1 MKTLAKE
8 TWQIVRQN
16 LKNVLLFDF
25 LYRLIVFSVYLR
37 FAKRGLRLALRMAGY
52 SYLTMGNTLR
62 FLIQPWTLLMIL
74 LLGSIGIGL
83 LMLEAAG
90 LITAY
95 QGSAYGQK
103 LSPLHILWGGLQK
116 VLEEIRRKNVKLC
129 GILMIQYFLLN
140 LFSIIRILTHLKPM
154 NFVLQE
160 MLRSPWAIG
169 SLVVFGFVGI
179 LIAIPTMFVFYGCM
193 VEQKSFPDSL
203 VRSLNLLKHHVFRSA
218 GLLLAGNVLVITLLV
233 VVYILSVFVAAVF
246 VVRYTEQN
254 LAMAVLL
261 SVSDQLE
268 LLLTFLGGIL
278 VVVVNFGALSVL
290 YYQYGNQR
298 YRQSRWNFSYP
309 AKGSVDRKWIGA
321 VLGLIMGLS
330 LFYIFDLVHNG
341 STLADTVLIKTQIT
355 AHRGSSKTAP
365 ENTMAAIE
373 AAIEELADFAEI
385 DVQLTSDGVVVL
397 GHDVNL
403 KRVAGL
409 NSSIGAMT
417 WEELAQID
425 VGSWFSREYAETR
438 IPTLEEVLTGCKGKI
453 NLNIEIKSVGKDS
466 ILPEKVVELIVE
478 HGMEEQCVITSIS
491 RPYLKQVKELAPQ
504 LRTGYIISAAYG
516 NFYSSDDVDFIS
528 IRSNFVNESLVES
541 VHVQGKAVHAWTVN
555 SKSEMERLCML
566 GVDNVITDN
575 PVLAREIIYREEATE
590 TLLEYLKLVFAR

>member
-8 TWQIVRQN
+8 TWQIVRLN

-37 FAKRGLRLALRMAGY
+37 FVKRGLRLALKMAGY
-52 SYLTMGNTLR
+52 SYLTMGNIGR

-74 LLGSIGIGL
+74 LSGSIGIGL
-83 LMLEAAG
+83 LMLETAG

-116 VLEEIRRKNVKLC
+116 VLEEIRRKNIKLC
-129 GILMIQYFLLN
+129 GILLVQYFLLN
-140 LFSIIRILTHLKPM
+140 LFLIIRNLTHLKPM

-169 SLVVFGFVGI
+169 SLVVLGFVCI
-179 LIAIPTMFVFYGCM
+179 LLAIPTMFIFYGCM
-193 VEQKSFPDSL
+193 IEQKSFSDSL

-233 VVYILSVFVAAVF
+233 VVYFLSVFVAAVF
-246 VVRYTEQN
+246 VVKFTEQN

-268 LLLTFLGGIL
+268 LLLIFLGGIL
-278 VVVVNFGALSVL
+278 AVVVNFGALSVL

-298 YRQSRWNFSYP
+298 YRQSRWDFSYP

-321 VLGLIMGLS
+321 ALGFIMGLS
-330 LFYIFDLVHNG
+330 LFYIFDLVYNG

-355 AHRGSSKTAP
+355 AHRGSSRTAP

-397 GHDVNL
+397 GHDANL

-409 NSSIGAMT
+409 NRSIGAMT

-425 VGSWFSREYAETR
+425 VGSWFSREYADTR
-438 IPTLEEVLTGCKGKI
+438 IPTLAEVLAGCKGKI

-466 ILPEKVVELIVE
+466 ILPEKVVELILE

-491 RPYLKQVKELAPQ
+491 QPYLKQVKELAPQ

-541 VHVQGKAVHAWTVN
+541 VHIQGKAIHAWTVN

>member
-1 MKTLAKE
+1 MKILAKE
-8 TWQIVRQN
+8 TWQIVSQN

-25 LYRLIVFSVYLR
+25 LYRLITCSVYLR

-52 SYLTMGNTLR
+52 SYLTMGNIGR
-62 FLIQPWTLLMIL
+62 FLIQPCTLLLIL
-74 LLGSIGIGL
+74 LLSGIGIGL

-95 QGSAYGQK
+95 QGSAYGQQ
-103 LSPLHILWGGLQK
+103 LSPLHILWGGMQK
-116 VLEEIRRKNVKLC
+116 VMAEIRRKNAKLC
-129 GILMIQYFLLN
+129 GILLVQYFLLN
-140 LFSIIRILTHLKPM
+140 SFLIIRILTHIKPM
-154 NFVLQE
+154 NFVLLE
-160 MLRSPWAIG
+160 MFRSPWAIG
-169 SLVVFGFVGI
+169 GLAVLGFVCI

-193 VEQKSFPDSL
+193 VEQKSFSDSL
-203 VRSLNLLKHHVFRSA
+203 AHSLNLLRHHVFRSA
-218 GLLLAGNVLVITLLV
+218 GLLVAGNVLVIILLV
-233 VVYILSVFVAAVF
+233 MVYILSVFAAAVF
-246 VVRYTEQN
+246 VVKFTEQN

-268 LLLTFLGGIL
+268 LLLIFLGGIL
-278 VVVVNFGALSVL
+278 VMVVNFGALSVL

-298 YRQSRWNFSYP
+298 YRQGRWDFSYP

-321 VLGLIMGLS
+321 VLGLIVSLS

-341 STLADTVLIKTQIT
+341 SALADTLLVETQIT
-355 AHRGSSKTAP
+355 AHRGSSRTAP

-397 GHDVNL
+397 GHDANL

-409 NSSIGAMT
+409 NRSIGSLT

-425 VGSWFSREYAETR
+425 VGSWFSREYADTR

-453 NLNIEIKSVGKDS
+453 NLNIEIKNVGKGS

-478 HGMEEQCVITSIS
+478 RGMEEQCVITSTS
-491 RPYLKQVKELAPQ
+491 QPYLKQVKELAPQ

-516 NFYSSDDVDFIS
+516 DFYSGDVVDFIS
-528 IRSNFVNESLVES
+528 IRSNFVNESLVKS

-566 GVDNVITDN
+566 GVDNVITDY
-575 PVLAREIIYREEATE
+575 PVLAREIIYREEAKE
-590 TLLEYLKLVFAR
+590 TLLEYLRLVLR